1 MMIGGCR
8 NQEDED
14 REKELKKIVEDID
27 LSNSVMFIVN
37 VGLKFPVDF

>member
-8 NQEDED
+8 NQEDEE
-14 REKELKKIVEDID
+14 RVKELQRIVEDID

-37 VGLKFPVDF
+37 V

>member
-8 NQEDED
+8 NQEDEE
-14 REKELKKIVEDID
+14 RVKELKKIVEDID

-37 VGLKFPVDF
+37 VGLKLPVDF

>member
-8 NQEDED
+8 NQEDEE
-14 REKELKKIVEDID
+14 RVKELQRIVEDID
-27 LSNSVMFIVN
+27 LSNSVMFIVS

>member
-8 NQEDED
+8 NQEDEE
-14 REKELKKIVEDID
+14 RVKELKRIVEDID

-37 VGLKFPVDF
+37 VGVKFPTD